1 MPLLDHFHAP
11 VKDQFPWDSFHSTWA
26 TRIADALKDHW
37 LTPEFIA
44 AELTHAGSG
53 VEIDVA
59 TFERASGRSQC
70 HDERR
75 GYGHSGANYLDAG
88 RRDANHA
95 RYFPRRFEVRVFAT
109 TGGLTLVAAIEL
121 ISPGNKDRPEERRG
135 FAAKCVSYLQQGVA
149 LIVMDIVTSR
159 KANLHNE
166 TMRLMNSADEFLLPA
181 DVDLYAVAYRPVLR
195 EERVEID
202 LWKSTCA
209 VGQPLAPSAV
219 AVDWRPF
226 RARRFRGGLP
236 RGVSPTAVDLTLRR
250 RIQRLNGLAAV

>member
-11 VKDQFPWDSFHSTWA
+11 VKDQFPWDSFHATWA
-26 TRIADALKDHW
+26 TRIADALNDHW

-59 TFERASGRSQC
+59 TFERASGRS
-70 HDERR
+70 
-75 GYGHSGANYLDAG
+75 SVTTNGAATATLVQTTWTPAAATQTMPAIFPDA
-88 RRDANHA
+88 
-95 RYFPRRFEVRVFAT
+95 FEVRVFAT

-135 FAAKCVSYLQQGVA
+135 FAAKCVSYLQKGVA
-149 LIVMDIVTSR
+149 LIVMDVVTSR

-202 LWKSTCA
+202 LWKSTS
-209 VGQPLAPSAV
+209 PSASPC
-219 AVDWRPF
+219 PF
-226 RARRFRGGLP
+226 CRCG
-236 RGVSPTAVDLTLRR
+236 
-250 RIQRLNGLAAV
+250 